1 MKIIE
6 LILDEENLDD
16 DNGITAVSIVSEPA
30 IAESF
35 IALKNQEFKFAEQ
48 DKEKRLILGAALVPN
63 RPIYRRSEKDGSE
76 FYIFFSKSTV
86 RKASELF
93 FIKGNQSEATLE
105 HDKTLKNM
113 TIVESWIVESE
124 KDKTRHYG
132 MDVPVGSW
140 VISMKVN
147 DDDVWNN
154 QIKNG
159 KVSGFSIEAFMVD
172 RFAKKNDS
180 KLKKEVE
187 AENLIQKVSK
197 ILKETN
203 V

>member
-147 DDDVWNN
+147 DDDIWNN